1 MTEDLSQVMRVR
13 REKLDQLRERGITPY
28 AYSFHRSHVGTE
40 ALAVF
45 QEAEEQGSLDAEGN
59 GPLVR
64 VAGRIVSLRGHGKSA
79 FAHLDDGSGSF
90 QIYLRKDVLGEESFA
105 LVGLL
110 DLGDWVGLEGPLFRT
125 RMGEVTVR
133 ADRLVLLTKS
143 LRPLPLGKTEL
154 DADSGETR
162 THGGFA
168 DTEGRYRQ
176 RYADLAVNPGV
187 REVFRARSRLVTE
200 IRRFLDAR
208 GFLEVETPVLQPLYG
223 GAAARPFVTH
233 HNALDSTL
241 YLRIA
246 DELYLKRLIVG
257 GLDRVYEIAKNFRNE
272 GIDRFHN
279 PEFTMVE
286 FYEAF
291 ADYHAMMDTVEA
303 LLGQVAE
310 AVTGGREVEFEG
322 HTIRLEA
329 PFARIGLLDGLQ
341 EAMGVDPRGVS
352 DAELRARAEALGI
365 PDLKGAGRGK
375 LLDKLFG
382 ELVQPSLIQPTFVI
396 DYPVELSPL
405 AKLHRDDPTLT
416 ERFELF
422 VAGQEL
428 ANAFS
433 ELNDPLDQRARFE
446 AQGVLREAGDDE
458 AHTIDEDYIRALE
471 YGMPP
476 TGGVGIGVDRLAMLL
491 IGQTTIRDVIL
502 FPTMRPEIQGR
513 GEVRMPTGT
522 VPEGGTGKGSGGEEV
537 DEVSVHPPLPL
548 GAGAPVPPADGPRGS
563 AAEEPA

>member
-1 MTEDLSQVMRVR
+1 V
-13 REKLDQLRERGITPY
+13 
-28 AYSFHRSHVGTE
+28 
-40 ALAVF
+40 
-45 QEAEEQGSLDAEGN
+45 
-59 GPLVR
+59 
-64 VAGRIVSLRGHGKSA
+64 
-79 FAHLDDGSGSF
+79 
-90 QIYLRKDVLGEESFA
+90 
-105 LVGLL
+105 
-110 DLGDWVGLEGPLFRT
+110 
-125 RMGEVTVR
+125 
-133 ADRLVLLTKS
+133 
-143 LRPLPLGKTEL
+143 
-154 DADSGETR
+154 
-162 THGGFA
+162 
-168 DTEGRYRQ
+168 
-176 RYADLAVNPGV
+176 
-187 REVFRARSRLVTE
+187 
-200 IRRFLDAR
+200 
-208 GFLEVETPVLQPLYG
+208 EVETPVLQPLYG

-303 LLGQVAE
+303 LIGEVAE
-310 AVTGGREVEFEG
+310 AVTGGRVVEYAG

-329 PFARIGLLDGLQ
+329 PFARLGLLDGLRD
-341 EAMGVDPRGVS
+341 AMGEDPRNIS
-352 DAELRARAEALGI
+352 DADLRTRAEALGI

-422 VAGQEL
+422 VSGQEL

-446 AQGVLREAGDDE
+446 AQGVLKEAGDDE

-491 IGQTTIRDVIL
+491 IGQSTIRDVIL
-502 FPTMRPEIQGR
+502 FPTMRPEVQGR
-513 GEVRMPTGT
+513 GELR
-522 VPEGGTGKGSGGEEV
+522 VPEAMASGSG
-537 DEVSVHPPLPL
+537 
-548 GAGAPVPPADGPRGS
+548 
-563 AAEEPA
+563 EEPA